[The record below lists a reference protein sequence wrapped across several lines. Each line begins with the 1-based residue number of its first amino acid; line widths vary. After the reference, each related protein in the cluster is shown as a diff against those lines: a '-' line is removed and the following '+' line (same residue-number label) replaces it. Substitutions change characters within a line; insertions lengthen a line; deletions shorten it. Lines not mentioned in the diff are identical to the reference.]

1 MKRQTK
7 LTVFLILFFLTTN
20 FTKAQSSINEI
31 TNEFFKVYEKNP
43 QKAVDYIFSTNNW
56 MSKEKNYDVENVKSQ
71 LLNFTGLV
79 GDYYGYEKITEKS
92 LGESLK
98 LVSYIIKYDRQPIRF
113 TFLFYKPKDV
123 WKIQNFKFDDN
134 LDAEIEESAKINNL

>member
-1 MKRQTK
+1 MKIQTK
-7 LTVFLILFFLTTN
+7 LIMCILIFFLSIN
-20 FTKAQSSINEI
+20 LTKAQSTINEI

-71 LLNFTGLV
+71 LSNFVGLV

>member
-1 MKRQTK
+1 
-7 LTVFLILFFLTTN
+7 
-20 FTKAQSSINEI
+20 
-31 TNEFFKVYEKNP
+31 
-43 QKAVDYIFSTNNW
+43 